1 MKNLFYHLPMAIGLF
16 IISSCSKC
24 KDCSCTQ
31 TITQAGMTST
41 QSFESTDVCD
51 EDLENLEG
59 TMSFTQN
66 IGGFEQSVEQTCTC
80 K

>member
-1 MKNLFYHLPMAIGLF
+1 MKKLFYFLPMAIGLF

-24 KDCSCTQ
+24 KDCTCTQ
-31 TITQAGMTST
+31 TITQGGTTFT

-51 EDLENLEG
+51 EDLDNLEG

>member
-1 MKNLFYHLPMAIGLF
+1 MKNLFYFLPIALGLF

-31 TITQAGMTST
+31 TITQDGMTST

>member
-1 MKNLFYHLPMAIGLF
+1 MKNLFYFLPIALGLF
-16 IISSCSKC
+16 IISSCSKF

-31 TITQAGMTST
+31 TITQDGMTST

-59 TMSFTQN
+59 TINFTQN

>member
-1 MKNLFYHLPMAIGLF
+1 MKTLFSFLPMSIGLF

-24 KDCSCTQ
+24 KDCTCTQ
-31 TITQAGMTST
+31 TITQGGMTST

-51 EDLENLEG
+51 EDLDNMEG
-59 TMSFTQN
+59 TISFTQN

>member
-1 MKNLFYHLPMAIGLF
+1 MKNLFYFLPMAVGLF

-31 TITQAGMTST
+31 TITQDGMTST

-66 IGGFEQSVEQTCTC
+66 IGGLEQSVEQTCTC

>member
-1 MKNLFYHLPMAIGLF
+1 MKNLFYFLPMAIGLF

-31 TITQAGMTST
+31 TITQDGMTST

>member
-1 MKNLFYHLPMAIGLF
+1 MKKVLDLLPLALVIF
-16 IISSCSKC
+16 FFSSCNKC
-24 KDCSCTQ
+24 KDCSCSQ
-31 TITQAGMTST
+31 TITQDGMTST

-59 TMSFTQN
+59 TINFTQN